1 MSKEEFNINEYG
13 EIDGVKGE
21 ETLIYYDFTYNSFDI
36 RVLVTQEKEK
46 DSYGERY
53 NNIYCITQHYRQEPL
68 NCLDHQNDIKP
79 KEHYNKKDCEFI
91 AIQFYLWHKY
101 GNPSKD
107 VTYSYTV
114 IEEQ

>member
-1 MSKEEFNINEYG
+1 MNNEFNINEFG

-36 RVLVTQEKEK
+36 RILVTKEKE
-46 DSYGERY
+46 Y
-53 NNIYCITQHYRQEPL
+53 NNIYCITQYYKQEPI
-68 NCLDHQNDIKP
+68 NCLDHQEDIRP
-79 KEHYNKKDCEFI
+79 KEHYNKKYCEFI

-107 VTYSYTV
+107 ITYSYSV
-114 IEEQ
+114 IEEE